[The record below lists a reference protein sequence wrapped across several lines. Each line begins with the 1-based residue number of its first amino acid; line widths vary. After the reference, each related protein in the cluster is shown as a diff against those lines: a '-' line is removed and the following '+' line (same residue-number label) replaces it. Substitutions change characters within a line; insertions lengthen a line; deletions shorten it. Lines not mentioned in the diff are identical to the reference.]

1 MFESSEIIYQNKDWM
16 ALVFLIIFF
25 VLTTLKILFNERLFN
40 TGTLFFSKKYLSI
53 YFNKE
58 KSNVL
63 NLFQALF
70 FLIQVLILSLLFY
83 FIEAHYELFREYSNF
98 EAYVFIFIIIA
109 DYFCFRFLIGLFLSY
124 ILDLKPIYNKILYQ
138 KISYFNNVV
147 LWILP
152 FLIATAYTPILRDF
166 FYNITIILFIFL
178 LIFRYSL
185 MIYNNKNLIFNN
197 LFYFILY
204 LCALEITPLVIILK
218 LTI

>member
-1 MFESSEIIYQNKDWM
+1 MFEASEIIYQNKDWM
-16 ALVFLIIFF
+16 TLVFLIIFF

-40 TGTLFFSKKYLSI
+40 AGTLFFSKKYLSI